1 MYKWY
6 LLQHKPNK
14 QNIALENLKRQG
26 FKTFYP
32 LLENTKRA
40 KSTFKNSF
48 SPLFPGYIFVSFNI
62 EDSGWIKIKYTI
74 GVSRIVG
81 FNSIPSEVPVDII
94 LALQQKYNRSHEFL
108 SAKNIKTGEN
118 IKILKGPLSGF
129 VGKIEEYD
137 ASSRIKIL
145 LEFMGNQKSI
155 LININDT
162 DLIYGENKFFFK
174 K

>member
-1 MYKWY
+1 LYKWY

-62 EDSGWIKIKYTI
+62 ECSGWIKIKYTI
-74 GVSRIVG
+74 GISRIVG
-81 FNSIPSEVPVDII
+81 FNSKPKEVPVDII
-94 LALQQKYNRSHEFL
+94 LALQQKYSRPPKFL
-108 SAKNIKTGEN
+108 SDKNIKTGEK

-129 VGKIEEYD
+129 LGKIEEYD
-137 ASSRIKIL
+137 SNSRLKIL
-145 LEFMGNQKSI
+145 LEFMGNKKNI

-162 DLIYGENKFFFK
+162 DLIYGDIYGDK
-174 K
+174 